1 MKNVRQ
7 LFVRFT
13 LLLFLS
19 LSQETLA
26 SHGMGW
32 DITYTHLGGNQYRV
46 RLSFY
51 RDCNGITEGSSQ
63 SITITNGCGF
73 TNPSLTVNLLAG
85 YPQDVSP
92 LCGTAVSVC
101 AGGTANPAVQLYLY
115 EGVVTLPGTCAD
127 WRFSFTSCCRNASI
141 TTITTPDSQSY
152 YVEALLNNT
161 IAPGNTSPYFT
172 NQPVGAIC
180 VNQIWNFNNGAV
192 EPDGDILVYSLIPA
206 KTTAFTADVP
216 YLTGFS
222 GPQPFTTIP
231 ANNTSI
237 NTTTGQITV
246 NVPSV
251 IGQVTVFGV
260 LVEEYRGSVTPANKV
275 GHVMRDLQ
283 ISVQNCTNTI
293 PTVPTGFGSV
303 SGGNVS
309 GPLTVQTCPGAN
321 LTLTFNI
328 TDPNTGQILTVT
340 WNNGIPGGTFSST
353 GTNPV
358 TSTFTWTPG
367 AGDVGTH
374 TFTVTAEDNNCPVV
388 GQSTFTV
395 TVQVLQGTDAGPNQV
410 TYCGVP
416 VQLNATGGTTFTW
429 TVLGGGP
436 PVGLSCATCPNP
448 VASPTVTTTY
458 VVQSN
463 VPPPCPDRDTITV
476 IVAPGFNLTM
486 SPDTTI
492 CRTSSTVITATP
504 DVPSTYTY
512 SWNPIT
518 GLSSATVANPT
529 ASPTVTTTYTCT
541 VTDLI
546 TGCQRTGT
554 VTVTVVA
561 SDINVT
567 SVTST
572 PPSFPCVGGAN
583 TLTANIVAGDCN
595 VYQRTAVTY
604 AAPPAGG
611 YTTDAT
617 TDGCDDCVSG
627 AIPIGFTFTY
637 YCTNY
642 TNVYISSNGF
652 ISFDAAPGS
661 GCCSGQNIPNTA
673 TPNNLIA
680 LCWTDL
686 NPGSGGSIRYK
697 TIGTAPNRQFIVFYD
712 NVRHFGSTSQKV
724 TGYIIL
730 HETTNY
736 IDIMSTQIDNDGG
749 VMTQGVERAGGTAA
763 VPSPGRNATSWGATN
778 DGNRFQPTLTPYTV
792 TWYIGATPIG
802 TGNPL
807 STTTMATTTYTAVVQ
822 PTSGPPCT
830 ATGSVTVTVGCPL
843 PIELTDFR
851 GHLAGRDGVLNW
863 FTQTEANAKG
873 FDVERS
879 LDGVNF
885 SKIGFVNAKGNSA
898 KPQTY
903 SFTDKNLSNGKY
915 FYRLRIVSMDG
926 QATYSNIVEL
936 KLSDM
941 YSSFELLGLYPNPA
955 DDNVTISYAIH
966 KAGDLK
972 ISVID
977 LLGRQVLSVEDVMKP
992 SGNHQSVFSVK
1003 NLPSG
1008 QYIIK
1013 CQHGSKNEFYKLA
1026 VTH

>member
-1 MKNVRQ
+1 MKNINRLSV
-7 LFVRFT
+7 
-13 LLLFLS
+13 LLFLTLMS
-19 LSQETLA
+19 LHQSVFA

-32 DITYTHLGGNQYRV
+32 DISYTHLGGNQYRI
-46 RLSFY
+46 RLSFF
-51 RDCNGITEGSSQ
+51 RDCTGISEVSSQ
-63 SITITNGCGF
+63 IITITNGCGF

-85 YPQDVSP
+85 YPMDVSP
-92 LCGTAVSVC
+92 LCATATSVC
-101 AGGTANPAVQLYLY
+101 SGGAATPAVQLYLY
-115 EGVVTLPGTCAD
+115 EGTVTLPGTCAD
-127 WRFSFTSCCRNASI
+127 WRFSFTSCCRNGSI
-141 TTITTPDSQSY
+141 TTVSSPDLQDY

-161 IAPGNTSPYFT
+161 ISPGNTSPYFT

-180 VNQIWNFNNGAV
+180 VNQVWNFNNGAV
-192 EPDGDILVYSLIPA
+192 EPDGDILVYSLIPS
-206 KTTAFTADVP
+206 KTTSFAANVP
-216 YLTGFS
+216 YLAGFS
-222 GPQPFTTIP
+222 GPQPFTTTP

-237 NTTTGQITV
+237 NASTGQITV

-260 LVEEYRGSVTPANKV
+260 LVEEYRGSIAPANKV

-283 ISVQNCTNTI
+283 ISVQNCTNTN
-293 PTVPTGFGSV
+293 PVVPTGFGSV
-303 SGGNVS
+303 SGGTAGS
-309 GPLTVQTCPGAN
+309 GLTVQTCPGAN
-321 LTLTFNI
+321 LVLTFNI
-328 TDPNTGQILTVT
+328 TDPNTGQVLTVT
-340 WNNGIPGGTFSST
+340 WNSGIPGGTFTST

-374 TFTVTAEDNNCPVV
+374 NFTVTVEDNNCPVV

-395 TVQVLQGTDAGPNQV
+395 TVQVLQGTDAGPDQV

-416 VQLNATGGTTFTW
+416 ITLNATGGTTFTW

-436 PVGLSCATCPNP
+436 PVGLSCSTCPNP
-448 VASPTVTTTY
+448 VATPAVTTTY

-463 VPPPCPDRDTITV
+463 VSPPCPDRDTITV
-476 IVAPGFNLTM
+476 LVAPGFNLTM
-486 SPDTTI
+486 SPDVSI

-512 SWNPIT
+512 LWNPTT
-518 GLSSATVANPT
+518 GLSSATVSNPT

-541 VTDLI
+541 VTDVV

-561 SDINVT
+561 ADINVT

-572 PPSFPCVGGAN
+572 PASFPCAGGAN

-595 VYQRTAVTY
+595 VYQHTSVAY
-604 AAPPAGG
+604 AAPPTGG
-611 YTTDAT
+611 YTTETT

-661 GCCSGQNIPNTA
+661 GCCSGQNIPNTT
-673 TPNNLIA
+673 TPNNVVA

-686 NPGSGGSIRYK
+686 NPGSSGSIRYK

-712 NVRHFGSTSQKV
+712 NVRHYGSSSLNV

-749 VMTQGVERAGGTAA
+749 IMTQGVERAGGTAA

-778 DGNRFQPTLTPYTV
+778 SGNRFQPTLTPYSV
-792 TWYIGATPIG
+792 TWYVGATPVG
-802 TGNPL
+802 SGNPF

-822 PTSGPPCT
+822 PTSGPTCT

-843 PIELTDFR
+843 PIELTEFK
-851 GHLAGRDGVLNW
+851 GHLAGRDGILNW
-863 FTQTEANAKG
+863 YTQTEANAKG
-873 FDVERS
+873 FDIERS
-879 LDGVNF
+879 TDGLNF
-885 SKIGFVNAKGNSA
+885 TKIGFVKANGNSTVV
-898 KPQTY
+898 QNYT
-903 SFTDKNLSNGKY
+903 FTDKNLNDGKY
-915 FYRLRIVSMDG
+915 FYRLRIISMDG
-926 QATYSNIVEL
+926 QSTYSNIVEL
-936 KLSDM
+936 NLSSV
-941 YSSFELLGLYPNPA
+941 YTSFELLGLYPNPA
-955 DDNVTISYAIH
+955 DDNVTLSYALH

-972 ISVID
+972 ISVMD
-977 LLGRQVLSVEDVMKP
+977 LLGREVLSIEDTQK
-992 SGNHQSVFSVK
+992 SAGNYQSVFSVR
-1003 NLPSG
+1003 NLSSG

-1013 CQHGSKNEFYKLA
+1013 CQHANKNEFFKLA